1 MDEEKKNK
9 AKIGER
15 ISLFFRKKFLMDKT
29 ITFLLIAILVVGYIS
44 VNLWVRELDLKEID
58 VTKNKIYTLSDA
70 SRQAV
75 SKIDQD
81 IKIYAYG
88 YEPNSTFINFL
99 KQYHE
104 ANEKIT
110 YELLTEENN
119 AALIQQYGLTNS
131 YVVVILESGDS
142 KKVIDASTEFST
154 YDYTTYDTVDI
165 TEQVMTNSIL
175 SLTEENKPNVYFTEG
190 HNEISIGEMGV
201 LTTYLKNE
209 AFQTNSVNILT
220 EGKVPD
226 DCNILAIMS
235 PASDFLEPEIEAIQN
250 YINKGGKLYFT
261 VDTIFTEQQNF
272 PNLSKLLDE
281 FGVSVKNGYVVEQD
295 SNKTISGNYPYIFV
309 PEASSEND
317 ITYDIYAAKSNIL
330 FMFASKL
337 EFKDD
342 DTLSTLGVTKET
354 LLSTTEN
361 SLFITDV
368 KATDLETALKTAET
382 GSAELS
388 ALLTKTVK
396 TTSET
401 GEEEENEA
409 QLIIVTCGKF
419 IADYAPEQLG
429 SSSMLSTV
437 GSNKDFVINGLSYL
451 GKKENI
457 LTIRKDLDGTS
468 YAFTSTEQQTYIVLA
483 IIFIVP
489 IAIIIFG
496 IIVWSL
502 RKKRK

>member
-190 HNEISIGEMGV
+190 KE
-201 LTTYLKNE
+201 LLK
-209 AFQTNSVNILT
+209 
-220 EGKVPD
+220 
-226 DCNILAIMS
+226 
-235 PASDFLEPEIEAIQN
+235 
-250 YINKGGKLYFT
+250 
-261 VDTIFTEQQNF
+261 
-272 PNLSKLLDE
+272 
-281 FGVSVKNGYVVEQD
+281 
-295 SNKTISGNYPYIFV
+295 IFV
-309 PEASSEND
+309 KQEGHRTDDEIAEIFNENV
-317 ITYDIYAAKSNIL
+317 IKIYRSRL
-330 FMFASKL
+330 R
-337 EFKDD
+337 DD
-342 DTLSTLGVTKET
+342 Y
-354 LLSTTEN
+354 N
-361 SLFITDV
+361 
-368 KATDLETALKTAET
+368 
-382 GSAELS
+382 
-388 ALLTKTVK
+388 
-396 TTSET
+396 
-401 GEEEENEA
+401 
-409 QLIIVTCGKF
+409 
-419 IADYAPEQLG
+419 
-429 SSSMLSTV
+429 
-437 GSNKDFVINGLSYL
+437 
-451 GKKENI
+451 
-457 LTIRKDLDGTS
+457 
-468 YAFTSTEQQTYIVLA
+468 
-483 IIFIVP
+483 
-489 IAIIIFG
+489 
-496 IIVWSL
+496 
-502 RKKRK
+502 